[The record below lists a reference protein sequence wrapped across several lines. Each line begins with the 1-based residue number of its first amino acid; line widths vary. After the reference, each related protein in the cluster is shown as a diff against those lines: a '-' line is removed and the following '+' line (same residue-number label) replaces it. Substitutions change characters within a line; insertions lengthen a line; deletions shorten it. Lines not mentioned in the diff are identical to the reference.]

1 MRRKLAQS
9 QQMEEKQRHAMQVIA
24 EDRMEKT
31 QILREKAKQRERAQQ
46 QFRIMNQKLQDE
58 RRVQS
63 VNNDHNQKARFKQY
77 YDTVL
82 I

>member
-31 QILREKAKQRERAQQ
+31 
-46 QFRIMNQKLQDE
+46 
-58 RRVQS
+58 
-63 VNNDHNQKARFKQY
+63 
-77 YDTVL
+77 
-82 I
+82 